1 MRACVSPPRRLVARG
16 VCHARTGPLFPPAL
30 QKKKGRKKTTPS
42 PPALQTQTRETNVAT
57 PLGPSQGS
65 GEEVDREPYQS
76 LLGCPSV
83 IHCSYGSHSCSR
95 SVSHSALLVEYERF
109 TMIDIRNNHRAKSV
123 RFSLKVVL
131 ARSHPSST
139 RHDVL
144 PPFGCRLPPDATTT
158 TCRHDTLPR
167 LGWTPGVARGHIA
180 RHDTRAAPFG
190 EGSIDRP
197 PRTPPTIQLH
207 RAPRHTCCAIR
218 RSIDRSAASN
228 KHHPPHNCL
237 LSHRHR
243 ASGGPSPTS
252 SLPRGHLLE
261 PGRARG
267 RGARRAPL
275 AARRAARPHRPGA
288 QRDVWRIRKG
298 VGLVPPTTTTRRSHP
313 ATRRVA
319 SRRVVA
325 ATASSSGS
333 SAPT

>member
-1 MRACVSPPRRLVARG
+1 MTYQEQPPRKIGTFLSQSGAREVAPIIASRR
-16 VCHARTGPLFPPAL
+16 AAPIRM
-30 QKKKGRKKTTPS
+30 
-42 PPALQTQTRETNVAT
+42 QTASRRNDNYLSSRHTAAPR
-57 PLGPSQGS
+57 
-65 GEEVDREPYQS
+65 VDP
-76 LLGCPSV
+76 
-83 IHCSYGSHSCSR
+83 
-95 SVSHSALLVEYERF
+95 
-109 TMIDIRNNHRAKSV
+109 
-123 RFSLKVVL
+123 
-131 ARSHPSST
+131 
-139 RHDVL
+139 
-144 PPFGCRLPPDATTT
+144 
-158 TCRHDTLPR
+158 
-167 LGWTPGVARGHIA
+167 PGVARGHIA

-197 PRTPPTIQLH
+197 PRTPPTTQLH

-319 SRRVVA
+319 SRRVA